1 MKRRKKDPR
10 ENKNIL
16 HVTYGVVGVFAALTL
31 YFGYFIQFRSEEVIN
46 NSYNARLNS
55 FADRIVR
62 GSILSD
68 DGTALAETL
77 VDESGGE
84 TRSYPYGSL
93 FAHVVGYSGQNGK
106 TGLEALGNFYL
117 LSSHVNLAEKVFNE
131 LIGSKNVGDN
141 IVTTL
146 NLELQQ
152 VASDAL
158 GDRRGAV
165 IVMEPDTGKVLAMV
179 STGSRTMSMPSRLS
193 WKARPS
199 TPTGPR

>member
-93 FAHVVGYSGQNGK
+93 FATWWGIRVR
-106 TGLEALGNFYL
+106 TGRLGW
-117 LSSHVNLAEKVFNE
+117 
-131 LIGSKNVGDN
+131 
-141 IVTTL
+141 
-146 NLELQQ
+146 
-152 VASDAL
+152 
-158 GDRRGAV
+158 RRWG
-165 IVMEPDTGKVLAMV
+165 ISICCP
-179 STGSRTMSMPSRLS
+179 
-193 WKARPS
+193 
-199 TPTGPR
+199 PT

>member
-84 TRSYPYGSL
+84 TRS
-93 FAHVVGYSGQNGK
+93 
-106 TGLEALGNFYL
+106 
-117 LSSHVNLAEKVFNE
+117 
-131 LIGSKNVGDN
+131 
-141 IVTTL
+141 
-146 NLELQQ
+146 
-152 VASDAL
+152 
-158 GDRRGAV
+158 
-165 IVMEPDTGKVLAMV
+165 
-179 STGSRTMSMPSRLS
+179 
-193 WKARPS
+193 
-199 TPTGPR
+199 

>member
-1 MKRRKKDPR
+1 MIKT
-10 ENKNIL
+10 
-16 HVTYGVVGVFAALTL
+16 V
-31 YFGYFIQFRSEEVIN
+31 
-46 NSYNARLNS
+46 SYTHL
-55 FADRIVR
+55 
-62 GSILSD
+62 
-68 DGTALAETL
+68 
-77 VDESGGE
+77 
-84 TRSYPYGSL
+84 
-93 FAHVVGYSGQNGK
+93 
-106 TGLEALGNFYL
+106 GLEALGNFYL

-179 STGSRTMSMPSRLS
+179 LS
-193 WKARPS
+193 LIHI
-199 TPTGPR
+199 